1 MVATTH
7 RHITDYR
14 SSAAE
19 TCRANGLSRGA
30 VLRGDE
36 GFGADTIRIDY
47 IGTDIVIAVVIES
60 ARASQQLGVE
70 RSWTISEHRNWEVI
84 SSGAPE
90 EPSDEALTNAR
101 NRAESWLLWAESSAN
116 EGLRGDA
123 SAFRLLLGK
132 PITLPLT
139 AEQLA
144 KAICRPGDTAKW
156 PLRDI
161 ADYCGTCWT
170 VAETA
175 LAPTQSGVSRG

>member
-1 MVATTH
+1 MLATNH
-7 RHITDYR
+7 RRITDYR

-47 IGTDIVIAVVIES
+47 IGAEIVIAVVIES
-60 ARASQQLGVE
+60 VRASQPLGVE
-70 RSWTISEHRNWEVI
+70 RSWTISEHRNWEII

-90 EPSDEALTNAR
+90 ELNDEALTDAR
-101 NRAESWLLWAESSAN
+101 HRAESWLLWAESSTD

-123 SAFRLLLGK
+123 AAFRLLLGK
-132 PITLPLT
+132 PIALPLT

-144 KAICRPGDTAKW
+144 EAICRPGDTAKW

-161 ADYCGTCWT
+161 TAYCGTCWT
-170 VAETA
+170 VAEAA
-175 LAPTQSGVSRG
+175 LTPTRSGATRG